1 MGNRQQEGN
10 FSCSQPFNVSII
22 NILAQVTGL
31 SASQELAVPLQG
43 GSILN
48 DHPAS
53 CIEYTTIGSICSR
66 QFFRETIMSPG
77 FTILVAA
84 LSYLFGSISFARL
97 ISRFLDPSVELE
109 NVHLPA
115 ADGSQGQRLKNVG
128 ATTASVKYGP
138 RVGCTIGLLDIL
150 KGVVPVLVLRLLF
163 PGSYYYLIAAVFV
176 VVGHN
181 WPVYYRFKG
190 GGGISPTYGGFFVV
204 DFPGTV
210 VSAFAG
216 LVFGFFIVR
225 DIMIAYMSG
234 LWFFLLWMIAFKAD
248 WAYILYGI
256 VMNIIFMLATLPEA
270 MEYFRKK
277 RAGQVDM
284 KASMETFPMGRG
296 MLKIM
301 KFFGTEPRRKT
312 E

>member
-1 MGNRQQEGN
+1 
-10 FSCSQPFNVSII
+10 
-22 NILAQVTGL
+22 
-31 SASQELAVPLQG
+31 
-43 GSILN
+43 
-48 DHPAS
+48 
-53 CIEYTTIGSICSR
+53 
-66 QFFRETIMSPG
+66 MSPG
-77 FTILVAA
+77 ITLLIAV

-97 ISRFLDPSVELE
+97 VSRFLDPSVELE

-115 ADGSQGQRLKNVG
+115 GDGSEGQRLKNVG
-128 ATTASVKYGP
+128 ATTASVKFGP

-150 KGVVPVLVLRLLF
+150 KGVLPVLALLLLY
-163 PGSYYYLIAAVFV
+163 PGHYYHLVAAVFV

-181 WPVYYRFKG
+181 WPIYYRFKG

-204 DFPGTV
+204 DFLGTV

-234 LWFFLLWMIAFKAD
+234 LWFFLLWLIISKGD
-248 WAYILYGI
+248 WVYTLYGI
-256 VMNIIFMLATLPEA
+256 VMNIIFILAILPETVD
-270 MEYFRKK
+270 YFRKK
-277 RAGQVDM
+277 RASQVDM
-284 KASMETFPMGRG
+284 GSSMETFPMGRG

-301 KFFGTEPRRKT
+301 KFFGTEPRRKS